1 MKVVLILGGRGLR
14 PGWITQAF
22 DELGVSEGDVELT
35 LVTWHPPA
43 HPLPV
48 AEHWVVGP
56 STRGPVRRH
65 EVSAPVPH
73 LALGPVNE
81 APAAETATPATD
93 EQGSAPVPAVDDGPD
108 ASLVSADE
116 APSPSAVESP
126 DGTDDAE
133 QDAPGPPTLATPA
146 SRPLAPI
153 YTPARIR
160 AAAGWR
166 LRRIRR
172 KVRMFYRGARGRGTL
187 PGRLLYRLR
196 HLPRVQRLRA
206 DRVATEFAVVLTR
219 DARIREAARDA
230 VVVVGVDGN
239 SHRAAWLLA
248 RRVPG
253 PEVVIGLP
261 SARRVV
267 QSHLK

>member
-14 PGWITQAF
+14 PGWIDQAF
-22 DELGVSEGDVELT
+22 DELGVSEGHVDLT

-56 STRGPVRRH
+56 SARGPVRRH

-73 LALGPVNE
+73 LTIGPVNQ
-81 APAAETATPATD
+81 APAAESATPATD

-108 ASLVSADE
+108 ATLVSEDDD
-116 APSPSAVESP
+116 PSTSAVESIA
-126 DGTDDAE
+126 GLDDA
-133 QDAPGPPTLATPA
+133 QDFPGPPSLATPA
-146 SRPLAPI
+146 PRPLAPI
-153 YTPARIR
+153 YTPARLR

-172 KVRMFYRGARGRGTL
+172 KLRLIYRGVRGRGTL

-206 DRVATEFAVVLTR
+206 DKVATQFAVVLTR

-261 SARRVV
+261 SARRILK
-267 QSHLK
+267 SHLQ